1 MWVILSPN
9 LCDKNAEKAI
19 GAGRGEGGGERG
31 KKRERGREGEVGDH
45 LLTLLNGLL
54 YKQSNTCPDYLFTKS

>member
-19 GAGRGEGGGERG
+19 GAGRGEGRGERG
-31 KKRERGREGEVGDH
+31 EEERKGKGGRGRRPS
-45 LLTLLNGLL
+45 
-54 YKQSNTCPDYLFTKS
+54 SNSPKWTSV